1 MIFTKK
7 RTSIFTCEFP
17 IWYCLITQGIPRVME
32 QLQVEDGAQ
41 QCSCFTKLC
50 CAAAA
55 VLRTISVREDPHFLD
70 NSTSYHCYHYD
81 FPKSHLPKS
90 SQFGFPSLLHC
101 IHIYIYHICILYICL
116 TKKTTNMCTKPGV
129 SITTKG
135 TSRRFCQSGLNTVL
149 LVPRHRFLFTVDI
162 PMNQWYWYWKN
173 MMEIPSGKLT

>member
-101 IHIYIYHICILYICL
+101 IHIYISYMYIVHLLKKKLRTCAQNRAFQSLLRERVADSVKAASTRCFWCL
-116 TKKTTNMCTKPGV
+116 
-129 SITTKG
+129 G
-135 TSRRFCQSGLNTVL
+135 TDFCSPWISPWISDIDIGKIWWRYP
-149 LVPRHRFLFTVDI
+149 LV
-162 PMNQWYWYWKN
+162 N
-173 MMEIPSGKLT
+173 

>member
-1 MIFTKK
+1 MIFTNK

-116 TKKTTNMCTKPGV
+116 KKKLRTCAQNRAFQSLLRERVADSVKAASTRCFWCL
-129 SITTKG
+129 G
-135 TSRRFCQSGLNTVL
+135 TDFCSPWISPWISDIDIGKIWWRYP
-149 LVPRHRFLFTVDI
+149 LV
-162 PMNQWYWYWKN
+162 N
-173 MMEIPSGKLT
+173 

>member
-1 MIFTKK
+1 
-7 RTSIFTCEFP
+7 
-17 IWYCLITQGIPRVME
+17 ME

-50 CAAAA
+50 CAAAS

-116 TKKTTNMCTKPGV
+116 KKNYEHVHKTG
-129 SITTKG
+129 
-135 TSRRFCQSGLNTVL
+135 RFN
-149 LVPRHRFLFTVDI
+149 H
-162 PMNQWYWYWKN
+162 Y
-173 MMEIPSGKLT
+173 